1 MPWSLLGASRKHLE
15 DDGNHLDAF
24 SKQKAVAMIGF
35 TYFFPDLSG
44 NTVLFCFMSTALKT
58 IVSYISSVFGG
69 KQVLGRVSIQPPV
82 TPLWLEVEVSPILF
96 EI

>member
-1 MPWSLLGASRKHLE
+1 MHL
-15 DDGNHLDAF
+15 DDAGNHLDAF

-35 TYFFPDLSG
+35 TYFFPWSLREHCPFLLG
-44 NTVLFCFMSTALKT
+44 VHCLKNHCF
-58 IVSYISSVFGG
+58 IYFIFFGG
-69 KQVLGRVSIQPPV
+69 EKVLGRVSMQPPV